1 MRYGKWG
8 INNNQYPWLTVCG
21 WRGELTAPPGIFV
34 WVAAW
39 LVLSFPD
46 DSAVKNPPA
55 NAGDTGSIP
64 GLGRSP
70 GGGNGN
76 LFQYSCLKNRMNRG
90 AWWAPVHGVA
100 KDSDMTEGLGTT
112 VQKERFG

>member
-1 MRYGKWG
+1 MS
-8 INNNQYPWLTVCG
+8 INIKYLWLTVCG
-21 WRGELTAPPGIFV
+21 WRGELTVSPGSLV

-39 LVLSFPD
+39 LVVGFLD
-46 DSAVKNPPA
+46 DSAVKNLPA
-55 NAGDTGSIP
+55 NAGDTGSIS

-76 LFQYSCLKNRMNRG
+76 LFQYSCLKNPMNRG

-100 KDSDMTEGLGTT
+100 KDSDMTEGLGTN